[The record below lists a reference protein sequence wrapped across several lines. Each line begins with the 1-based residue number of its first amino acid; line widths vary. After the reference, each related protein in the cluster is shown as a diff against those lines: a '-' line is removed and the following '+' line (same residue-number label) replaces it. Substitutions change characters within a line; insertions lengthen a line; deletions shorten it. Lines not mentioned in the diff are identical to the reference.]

1 MAVTDLHSQQPE
13 KPQDPY
19 TKALTLNHLWAQK
32 TTLQNPSLFPTLAR
46 AQHPQILWIGCSD
59 SRCPE
64 TTLLDLKPGDVFVH
78 RNIANVVNAADV
90 NCAAVVE
97 YAVLHL
103 KVKHVVVCGH
113 TCCGGVGAV
122 LAAPKGERD
131 GEDGEKSVLDA
142 WLSSLKRV
150 RDRYASE
157 LEGIHGEYERGVR
170 LVELNVLEGVRVLMA
185 MGVVREAV
193 EKGEVEVHGAVY
205 DVSCGV
211 VRELELEVKL

>member
-103 KVKHVVVCGH
+103 KVKHVVNKHKKTKEQARNNPNRPRCASLIPSNKLKFLLCGPIPLM
-113 TCCGGVGAV
+113 
-122 LAAPKGERD
+122 LAWRT
-131 GEDGEKSVLDA
+131 
-142 WLSSLKRV
+142 
-150 RDRYASE
+150 
-157 LEGIHGEYERGVR
+157 
-170 LVELNVLEGVRVLMA
+170 
-185 MGVVREAV
+185 EA
-193 EKGEVEVHGAVY
+193 Y
-205 DVSCGV
+205 TRCPQLRPTDQPTNQC
-211 VRELELEVKL
+211 